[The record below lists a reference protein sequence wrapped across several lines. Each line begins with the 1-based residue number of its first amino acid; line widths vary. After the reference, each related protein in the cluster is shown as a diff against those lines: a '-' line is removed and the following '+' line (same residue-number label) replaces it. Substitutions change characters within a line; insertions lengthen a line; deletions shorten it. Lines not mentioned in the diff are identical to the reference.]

1 MPGKVRVENEG
12 AQYHAMDRGNRRE
25 AILGM
30 VKTAVAP
37 AFNE

>member
-25 AILGM
+25 AIFWDGQDRSRAG
-30 VKTAVAP
+30 VQ
-37 AFNE
+37 